1 MLTKLDR
8 IAEIAKERP
17 KEKFTSLMHLI
28 DEDMLKYCHH
38 ELDRNKATGVDKVTK
53 DEYEAK
59 LDDNI
64 KELLTI
70 MKNHQYRPQPV
81 RRVYIP
87 KVESNKM
94 RPLGIPGHED
104 KIVQSALNK
113 ILIPI
118 YEQDFLDCSFGFR
131 PKRSCHDAIKILD
144 VYISRRNT
152 NYIVDADIKG
162 FFDHV
167 NHEWL
172 IKFLKERIADN
183 NILRLVG
190 KFLASGIMEGGKFFK
205 AYEGTPQGGI
215 ISPTLG
221 NIYLHYALD
230 LWFEK
235 VVKKYC
241 KGKAY
246 LVRYADDFVA
256 CFEFKEDAE
265 AYYKALINRLAKF
278 NLEVAEDKTRI
289 IYFGRNAYKD
299 FKNGKGPKPPTFDF
313 LGFTHYCNHRQ
324 DGSFRV
330 KRKTSAKKFRNS
342 LRRCSQW
349 LKENRI
355 LPTKELMKRLVIK
368 LNGYIRYYGI
378 TDNSNNINIYRDKV
392 RYLLFKWL
400 NRRSQRKSF
409 NWDKFILF
417 MEQYRL
423 PKARIYVNI
432 FELKKEISYIL

>member
-38 ELDRNKATGVDKVTK
+38 ELDRNKATGADKVTK
-53 DEYEAK
+53 DEYEEK

-64 KELLTI
+64 KELLII

-81 RRVYIP
+81 KRVYIP
-87 KVESNKM
+87 KAESNKM

-131 PKRSCHDAIKILD
+131 PKRGCHDAIKILD

-190 KFLASGIMEGGKFFK
+190 KFLASGIIEEGKFFK
-205 AYEGTPQGGI
+205 TYEGTPQGGI
-215 ISPTLG
+215 ISPILG

-289 IYFGRNAYKD
+289 IHFGRNAYKD

-313 LGFTHYCNHRQ
+313 LGFTHYCSHRQ

-342 LRRCSQW
+342 LKRCSLW
-349 LKENRI
+349 LKKNRI
-355 LPTKELMKRLVIK
+355 LPIKELMKRLIIK
-368 LNGYIRYYGI
+368 LKGYFRYYGI

-417 MEQYRL
+417 MERYRL
-423 PKARIYVNI
+423 PKAKIYVNI